1 MKKGAIKMTVET
13 VIQLINGVGFP
24 IAACIAMGAYV
35 MYTKKAE
42 IKRTE
47 NADKK
52 TEKTLGEVKAAIENN
67 TTVIKMLVDILLKGE
82 KNDDT

>member
-1 MKKGAIKMTVET
+1 MSMDAI
-13 VIQLINGVGFP
+13 IQLINGVGFP

-47 NADKK
+47 DADKK
-52 TEKTLGEVKAAIENN
+52 TEQTLGEVKAAVENN
-67 TTVIKMLVDILLKGE
+67 TTVIKMLVDVLLQREEKGE
-82 KNDDT
+82 DE

>member
-1 MKKGAIKMTVET
+1 MSMDAI
-13 VIQLINGVGFP
+13 IQLINGVGFP

-47 NADKK
+47 DADAN
-52 TEKTLGEVKAAIENN
+52 TEKTLGEVKSAIENN

-82 KNDDT
+82 EKDDA

>member
-1 MKKGAIKMTVET
+1 MTVDT

-47 NADKK
+47 DADEK

-67 TTVIKMLVDILLKGE
+67 TTVVKMLVDILLKGE
-82 KNDDT
+82 DKDDA

>member
-1 MKKGAIKMTVET
+1 MTVDT

-47 NADKK
+47 DADEK
-52 TEKTLGEVKAAIENN
+52 TERTLGEVKAAIENN

-82 KNDDT
+82 SKDDA

>member
-1 MKKGAIKMTVET
+1 MTVET

-47 NADKK
+47 DADEK
-52 TEKTLGEVKAAIENN
+52 TKKTLGEVKAAIENN

-82 KNDDT
+82 KKDDA

>member
-1 MKKGAIKMTVET
+1 MTVDT

-42 IKRTE
+42 IKRAE
-47 NADKK
+47 DADKK
-52 TEKTLGEVKAAIENN
+52 TEKTLNEVKAAIENN

-82 KNDDT
+82 HNDDA

>member
-1 MKKGAIKMTVET
+1 MSMDAI
-13 VIQLINGVGFP
+13 IQLINGVGFP

-52 TEKTLGEVKAAIENN
+52 TEQTLGEVKAAVENN
-67 TTVIKMLVDILLKGE
+67 TTVIKMLVDILLQRKEKGE
-82 KNDDT
+82 DE

>member
-1 MKKGAIKMTVET
+1 MTVDT

-47 NADKK
+47 DADEK

-67 TTVIKMLVDILLKGE
+67 TTVIKMLVDFLLKGE
-82 KNDDT
+82 SKDDA

>member
-1 MKKGAIKMTVET
+1 MTVET

-47 NADKK
+47 DADQK
-52 TEKTLGEVKAAIENN
+52 TEKTLGEVKAAVENN
-67 TTVIKMLVDILLKGE
+67 TTVIKLLVDILLKREEEGE
-82 KNDDT
+82 EE

>member
-1 MKKGAIKMTVET
+1 MTVDT

-47 NADKK
+47 DADKK

>member
-1 MKKGAIKMTVET
+1 MSMDAI
-13 VIQLINGVGFP
+13 IQLVNGVGFP

-47 NADKK
+47 DADEK

-82 KNDDT
+82 KKDDT

>member
-1 MKKGAIKMTVET
+1 MTVDT

-35 MYTKKAE
+35 MISKKAE

-47 NADKK
+47 NADAN
-52 TEKTLGEVKAAIENN
+52 TEKTLSEVKSAIENN

-82 KNDDT
+82 DNDDA

>member
-1 MKKGAIKMTVET
+1 MSMDAI
-13 VIQLINGVGFP
+13 IQLINGVGFP

-47 NADKK
+47 DADQK
-52 TEKTLGEVKAAIENN
+52 TGKTLGEVKAAVENN
-67 TTVIKMLVDILLKGE
+67 TTVIKLLIDILLKREEKGE
-82 KNDDT
+82 DE

>member
-1 MKKGAIKMTVET
+1 MTVET

-24 IAACIAMGAYV
+24 IAACIAIGAYV

-47 NADKK
+47 DADEK

>member
-1 MKKGAIKMTVET
+1 MTVET

-47 NADKK
+47 DADEK

-67 TTVIKMLVDILLKGE
+67 TTVIKILVDILLKGE

>member
-1 MKKGAIKMTVET
+1 MSMDAI
-13 VIQLINGVGFP
+13 IQLINGVGFP

-35 MYTKKAE
+35 VYTKKAE

-47 NADKK
+47 DADEK
-52 TEKTLGEVKAAIENN
+52 TEKTLNEVKAAVENN

-82 KNDDT
+82 DKDDA

>member
-1 MKKGAIKMTVET
+1 MTVDT

-47 NADKK
+47 DADEK

-82 KNDDT
+82 KEDDT

>member
-1 MKKGAIKMTVET
+1 MTVDT

-47 NADKK
+47 DADEK
-52 TEKTLGEVKAAIENN
+52 TKKTLGEVKAAIENN

>member
-1 MKKGAIKMTVET
+1 MSMDAI
-13 VIQLINGVGFP
+13 IQLINGVGFP

-47 NADKK
+47 DADRK
-52 TEKTLGEVKAAIENN
+52 TEKTLGEVKAAVENN
-67 TTVIKMLVDILLKGE
+67 TTVIKLLVDILLKKEE
-82 KNDDT
+82 KGDDKDDT

>member
-1 MKKGAIKMTVET
+1 MPVET

-42 IKRTE
+42 LKRTE
-47 NADKK
+47 DADEK

-82 KNDDT
+82 KKDDT

>member
-1 MKKGAIKMTVET
+1 MSMDA

-35 MYTKKAE
+35 MYSKKAE

-47 NADKK
+47 DADEK
-52 TEKTLGEVKAAIENN
+52 TEKTLGEVKAAVENN
-67 TTVIKMLVDILLKGE
+67 TTVIKLLVDILLKREEEGE
-82 KNDDT
+82 DK

>member
-1 MKKGAIKMTVET
+1 MTVDT

-47 NADKK
+47 DADEK

-67 TTVIKMLVDILLKGE
+67 TTVIKMLVDTLLKGE
-82 KNDDT
+82 KKDDT

>member
-1 MKKGAIKMTVET
+1 MTVDT

-47 NADKK
+47 DADEK
-52 TEKTLGEVKAAIENN
+52 TKKTLGEVKAAIENN
-67 TTVIKMLVDILLKGE
+67 TNVVKMLVDILLKGE
-82 KNDDT
+82 KKDDT

>member
-1 MKKGAIKMTVET
+1 MTVDT

-35 MYTKKAE
+35 MYIKKAE

-47 NADKK
+47 DADEK
-52 TEKTLGEVKAAIENN
+52 TKKTLGEVKAAIENN

-82 KNDDT
+82 NKDDT

>member
-1 MKKGAIKMTVET
+1 MSMDAI
-13 VIQLINGVGFP
+13 IQLINGVGFP

-47 NADKK
+47 DADKK
-52 TEKTLGEVKAAIENN
+52 TEQTLGEVKAAVENN
-67 TTVIKMLVDILLKGE
+67 TTVIKMLVDTLLQCKEKGE
-82 KNDDT
+82 DE

>member
-1 MKKGAIKMTVET
+1 MSMDAI
-13 VIQLINGVGFP
+13 IQLINGVGFP

-47 NADKK
+47 DADQK
-52 TEKTLGEVKAAIENN
+52 TEKTLGEVKAAVENN
-67 TTVIKMLVDILLKGE
+67 TTVIKLLVDTLLKKEEKGE
-82 KNDDT
+82 EE

>member
-1 MKKGAIKMTVET
+1 MSMDAI
-13 VIQLINGVGFP
+13 IQLINGVGFP

-47 NADKK
+47 DADKK
-52 TEKTLGEVKAAIENN
+52 TEQTLGEVKATVENN
-67 TTVIKMLVDILLKGE
+67 TTVIKMLVDILLQRKEKGE
-82 KNDDT
+82 DE

>member
-1 MKKGAIKMTVET
+1 MTVDT

-47 NADKK
+47 DADEK

-82 KNDDT
+82 TKDDT

>member
-1 MKKGAIKMTVET
+1 MSMDAI
-13 VIQLINGVGFP
+13 IQLINGVGFP

-47 NADKK
+47 DADEK
-52 TEKTLGEVKAAIENN
+52 TEKTLGEVKAAVENN
-67 TTVIKMLVDILLKGE
+67 TTVIKMLVDILLKREEEGE
-82 KNDDT
+82 DE

>member
-1 MKKGAIKMTVET
+1 MTVET

-24 IAACIAMGAYV
+24 IAGCIAMGAYV

-47 NADKK
+47 DADQK
-52 TEKTLGEVKAAIENN
+52 TEKTLGEVKAAVENN
-67 TTVIKMLVDILLKGE
+67 TTVIKLLVDILLKKEEKGE
-82 KNDDT
+82 EE

>member
-1 MKKGAIKMTVET
+1 MTVDT

-47 NADKK
+47 EADEK

-67 TTVIKMLVDILLKGE
+67 TTVIRMLVDILLKGE
-82 KNDDT
+82 QKDDT

>member
-1 MKKGAIKMTVET
+1 MSMDAI
-13 VIQLINGVGFP
+13 IQLINGVGFP

-47 NADKK
+47 DADAN

-67 TTVIKMLVDILLKGE
+67 TTVVKMLVEILLKG
-82 KNDDT
+82 DDKDDA

>member
-1 MKKGAIKMTVET
+1 MTVDT

-35 MYTKKAE
+35 MFSKKAE

-47 NADKK
+47 NADEK

-82 KNDDT
+82 EKDDA

>member
-1 MKKGAIKMTVET
+1 MTVET

-42 IKRTE
+42 FKRTE
-47 NADKK
+47 DADEK

-67 TTVIKMLVDILLKGE
+67 TTVVKVLVDILLKGE
-82 KNDDT
+82 KKDDT

>member
-1 MKKGAIKMTVET
+1 MTVDT

-47 NADKK
+47 DADEK
-52 TEKTLGEVKAAIENN
+52 TKKTLGEVKAAIENN
-67 TTVIKMLVDILLKGE
+67 TTVIKMLVNILLKGE
-82 KNDDT
+82 KKDDT

>member
-1 MKKGAIKMTVET
+1 MTVDT

-47 NADKK
+47 DADEK
-52 TEKTLGEVKAAIENN
+52 TKKTLGEVKAAIENN
-67 TTVIKMLVDILLKGE
+67 TTVIKMLVDFLLKGE
-82 KNDDT
+82 KKDDT

>member
-1 MKKGAIKMTVET
+1 MTVET

-47 NADKK
+47 DADQK

-67 TTVIKMLVDILLKGE
+67 TTVIKMLADILLKGE